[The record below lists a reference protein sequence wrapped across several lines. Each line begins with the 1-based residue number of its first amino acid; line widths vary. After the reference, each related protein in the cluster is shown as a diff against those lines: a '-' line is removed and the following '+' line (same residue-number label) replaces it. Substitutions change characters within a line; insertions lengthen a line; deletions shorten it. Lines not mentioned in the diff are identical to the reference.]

1 MLVKFDIPVIAPDV
15 VIKVSNLT
23 KQADVKFKAGEDR
36 SKKRWVKEQAMPLL
50 KDLKMKKIPTWL
62 ETPIKEAAVS
72 IMVDTIW
79 AMRPDES

>member
-15 VIKVSNLT
+15 VVKVSNLT

-36 SKKRWVKEQAMPLL
+36 DKKKWIKGQAMPLL
-50 KDLKMKKIPTWL
+50 KGLKMKKIPTWL

-72 IMVDTIW
+72 IMVDTVW
-79 AMRPDES
+79 AMRSEQP